1 VRASAGE
8 YSDIRRPD
16 PVHRP
21 IRTPHRRMA
30 RPKKRVAARG
40 VCVLASSFGGRHN
53 RDRDDDHAIRS
64 RPRHARG
71 DDPHE
76 DDDDDAST
84 ICRRAREQGTR
95 VDRVVNGWID
105 GWMDGWMD
113 G

>member
-1 VRASAGE
+1 
-8 YSDIRRPD
+8 
-16 PVHRP
+16 
-21 IRTPHRRMA
+21 MA

-76 DDDDDAST
+76 DDDDDDAST